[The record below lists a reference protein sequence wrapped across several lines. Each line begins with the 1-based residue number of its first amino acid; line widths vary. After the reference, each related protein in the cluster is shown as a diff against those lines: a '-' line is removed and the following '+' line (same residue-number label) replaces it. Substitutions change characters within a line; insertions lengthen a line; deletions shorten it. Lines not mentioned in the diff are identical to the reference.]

1 MSNSH
6 FCTSG
11 DLHCSR
17 TVLASFISQLK
28 TIKKPSKQKG
38 HKKPA
43 LISATVKECDVSLPS
58 SRGFA
63 LSQCSAWTSI
73 KPWCYSAIAILLPQI
88 HKKKKKTKNQG
99 ALVGFLNYED
109 RKGSFTPLLKER
121 VYLIPNCKSQ
131 VRFQHP
137 LSVLSFNNCV
147 IYPKCEASPR
157 HQNCGSMLSQPL
169 PSVVSLSNY
178 TSCFAGNR

>member
-1 MSNSH
+1 MSAFPLPEALLCLSALLGH
-6 FCTSG
+6 
-11 DLHCSR
+11 
-17 TVLASFISQLK
+17 
-28 TIKKPSKQKG
+28 PSSPG
-38 HKKPA
+38 
-43 LISATVKECDVSLPS
+43 ATLQLPS
-58 SRGFA
+58 
-63 LSQCSAWTSI
+63 CSHRSTR
-73 KPWCYSAIAILLPQI
+73 
-88 HKKKKKTKNQG
+88 KKKTKNQG